1 MPVASMYRSTHLEIQ
16 LLSLP
21 LRLEPGFVIHFS
33 KHFPLTVCKI
43 NGNGKKVS
51 AIAVNKRHQANS
63 LLKYPMKLLRTYRP
77 YLTTPEVWKGLTGP
91 KLRWFMCLIRYIRR
105 IYSYT

>member
-43 NGNGKKVS
+43 NGNGKVS
-51 AIAVNKRHQANS
+51 AIAANKRHQANS
-63 LLKYPMKLLRTYRP
+63 QLNYPNESAQDLSPVSNHTISMEGSYRS
-77 YLTTPEVWKGLTGP
+77 L
-91 KLRWFMCLIRYIRR
+91 
-105 IYSYT
+105 S

>member
-43 NGNGKKVS
+43 NGNGKVS
-51 AIAVNKRHQANS
+51 AIVANKTHQANS
-63 LLKYPMKLLRTYRP
+63 LLNYPIQLLTTYRQ
-77 YLTTPEVWKGLTGP
+77 YLTTPKAKMVYLSNKIL
-91 KLRWFMCLIRYIRR
+91 
-105 IYSYT
+105 